1 MHVTS
6 RRARRFPNKQTNKT
20 KGRKDSLDGMILL
33 QSIHLFRIIIVYY
46 GILIKYTG
54 CKTTEPNRNRNKESM
69 KHGVRN
75 ETAAQQKNPDR
86 VWVCVQQDQHQQQQS
101 FGRNEDKENLC
112 FSCITYNVLS
122 STCLKYHESYYT
134 MPWNDDHSRME
145 RVWEQLRAYDADIVC
160 LQEVDRDALHPH
172 NDGGFVLSDRYM
184 LGGFYVGSSDG
195 QGVAVLY
202 KGDRFACRKK
212 TVLKYSDACSDQ
224 GAVVLTLR
232 FLGSPGD
239 RDIVVAGTHLY
250 WEPAQTQI
258 KQQQCR
264 ELVACINTHM
274 DQLDGEK
281 QGGIVILGDLNDVHA
296 GEDESPTWLLGREYL
311 GTISA
316 VHQLGF
322 PTIPHTTSTPWFAG
336 CLDYIMYSKSRFE
349 RVPRGYL
356 EFYQT
361 CFDPKPS
368 MYFPRGDTDPSDHI
382 AVGCILSILP

>member
-1 MHVTS
+1 MV
-6 RRARRFPNKQTNKT
+6 
-20 KGRKDSLDGMILL
+20 LL
-33 QSIHLFRIIIVYY
+33 
-46 GILIKYTG
+46 
-54 CKTTEPNRNRNKESM
+54 N
-69 KHGVRN
+69 GVRS
-75 ETAAQQKNPDR
+75 ETAAQQR
-86 VWVCVQQDQHQQQQS
+86 ERGWVYLSQQPPLGD
-101 FGRNEDKENLC
+101 EDKENLC
-112 FSCITYNVLS
+112 FSCVTYNILS

-160 LQEVDRDALHPH
+160 LQEVDREALIRE
-172 NDGGFVLSDRYM
+172 DRRDDGFVLSDTYV

-202 KGDRFACRKK
+202 KGDRFVGRKR
-212 TVLKYSDACSDQ
+212 TVVTYSDAYSDQ

-232 FLGSPGD
+232 FLGGLGD

-250 WEPAQTQI
+250 WDPAQTQI

-274 DQLDGEK
+274 DQLDGGK
-281 QGGIVILGDLNDVHA
+281 GGIVILGDLNDVRA
-296 GEDESPTWLLGREYL
+296 GEDESPTWLLGRENL

-316 VHQLGF
+316 VHQLDF

-336 CLDYIMYSKSRFE
+336 CLDYIMYSKSSFE

-361 CFDPKPS
+361 CFDTTPS
-368 MYFPRGDTDPSDHI
+368 IYFPRGETDPSDHI
-382 AVGCILSILP
+382 AVGCILCILP